1 MKKETL
7 QAANKIQQQIVM
19 LNNIKMRLENEQGHF
34 NVTFGVCIHESFSSF
49 MPITNED
56 ELTKE
61 LTTASLNHCNKKL
74 VELQEQLDKL

>member
-7 QAANKIQQQIVM
+7 QEANKIQQQINM
-19 LNNIKMRLENEQGHF
+19 LNNIKIRLENEQGHF
-34 NVTFGVCIHESFSSF
+34 KISFGICIHESQSSF

-61 LTTASLNHCNKKL
+61 LTIASLNHCNKRL
-74 VELQEQLDKL
+74 AELQEQLDKL